1 MPVPANISDSTAIN
15 ASMDQEFI
23 RNFEGDLDRLLEVL
37 GIFGAETIAAGTTL
51 KMLKV
56 AGELNNS

>member
-1 MPVPANISDSTAIN
+1 MPVPANISDSAAIN

-37 GIFGAETIAAGTTL
+37 GIFGAETHRPPAPR
-51 KMLKV
+51 
-56 AGELNNS
+56 SRCSR